1 MSFLF
6 SVENKIVKPSVE
18 ALLIHPFS
26 AIWERDPSPGK
37 VTAIQEFTYI
47 EFMCSVK
54 KTNVYRGYPVRER
67 HDHLSRDIFD
77 VGHYTPDPLVQQGMS
92 LLDRFQKESSSTYS
106 YYMSAKAA
114 ADKLKEFFEEF
125 DMNEKN
131 EKSGLPIYKP
141 KDITNALIDTERVLQ
156 NLLSIEQKVNDEIF
170 ETIKI
175 KGGKKVSMFADPES
189 L

>member
-18 ALLIHPFS
+18 ALLIHPFKE
-26 AIWERDPSPGK
+26 IWERDTNPGK
-37 VTAIQEFTYI
+37 INAIQEFTYI

-54 KTNVYRGYPVRER
+54 KTNVYRGYPLAER
-67 HDHLSRDIFD
+67 HDHLSKDIFG
-77 VGHYTPDPLVQQGMS
+77 VGYYTPDALVQAGMS
-92 LLDRFQKESSSTYS
+92 LLDRFQKESSSTYA
-106 YYMSAKAA
+106 YYQSARAA
-114 ADKLKEFFEEF
+114 ADKLKEFFENF

-131 EKSGLPIYKP
+131 EKSGLPVYKP
-141 KDITNALIDTERVLQ
+141 KDITTALIDTEKVLQ

-175 KGGKKVSMFADPES
+175 KGNKKVSLFADPDS